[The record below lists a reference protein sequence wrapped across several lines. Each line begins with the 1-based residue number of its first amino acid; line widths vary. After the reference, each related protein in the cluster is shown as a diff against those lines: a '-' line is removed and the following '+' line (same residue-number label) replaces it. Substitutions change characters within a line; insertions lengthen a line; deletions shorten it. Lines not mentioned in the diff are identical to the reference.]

1 MQPSILLPNTINI
14 LQNISNK
21 VHQLNSHVL
30 CMIRVAP
37 TPTTTALEKLKPHL
51 SLVFDILNF
60 CQCYVWVLIMYF
72 LGIHLINM
80 PENDS
85 QPPINR
91 CCYVGVVPCMCRG
104 QNWLMLSGDSFNQ
117 LLCFVFFLHSSS
129 AINFKFVASKSFFCS
144 FLVYV
149 VGDKSSN
156 VVSIFKVVVSIY
168 TYQYHS
174 APKWK
179 FFQQSYE

>member
-1 MQPSILLPNTINI
+1 
-14 LQNISNK
+14 
-21 VHQLNSHVL
+21 
-30 CMIRVAP
+30 
-37 TPTTTALEKLKPHL
+37 
-51 SLVFDILNF
+51 
-60 CQCYVWVLIMYF
+60 MYF

-91 CCYVGVVPCMCRG
+91 CCYVGVVPSAMHVSWTKLADAFRRFF
-104 QNWLMLSGDSFNQ
+104 QSIVMFR
-117 LLCFVFFLHSSS
+117 VFFYIPHQLH
-129 AINFKFVASKSFFCS
+129 INFKVVASKSFFCS

-174 APKWK
+174 APKLK
-179 FFQQSYE
+179 FF